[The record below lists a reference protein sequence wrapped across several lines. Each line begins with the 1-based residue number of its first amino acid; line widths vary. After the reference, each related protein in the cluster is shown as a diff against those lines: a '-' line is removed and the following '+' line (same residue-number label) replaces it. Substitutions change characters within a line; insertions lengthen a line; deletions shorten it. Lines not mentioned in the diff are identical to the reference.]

1 MRACTRLVLV
11 LIAVFVSLGLAGCV
25 SVNELK
31 DTMSGWFDTEKS
43 QGAHEGKLSGGLPD
57 VADRRPP
64 EGIVGEEA
72 SKASKKKDTRG
83 SKLQRPQTVELPKKP
98 PVSPSSEAV
107 RPHQGA
113 DAQSASPQVAP
124 VRLQTPWPEAPAS
137 GTFSR

>member
-1 MRACTRLVLV
+1 MRACARLVLV
-11 LIAVFVSLGLAGCV
+11 LIAMFASFGLAGCV
-25 SVNELK
+25 SIDELK
-31 DTMSGWFDTEKS
+31 DTTSAWFATEKS
-43 QGAHEGKLSGGLPD
+43 QSGHEGKLSGGFPE

-64 EGIVGEEA
+64 EKILGEEA

-113 DAQSASPQVAP
+113 DAQSASPQAAP

-137 GTFSR
+137 GTFAR